1 MGIFDWLF
9 KKNTLVSAKKST
21 NKKKDIVG
29 VSFKNYDEAL
39 SWLNGET
46 KLAKEFVK
54 KIQKE
59 WSSNYNEPIKN
70 IQPMN
75 DLSLLSQ
82 MLIIL
87 SKRVHKKA
95 ELVKKYYKNPQLL
108 NSKEKV
114 NVTEVDFK
122 NDIVYYN
129 RKVFSGII
137 FEEENGKLKLEKQ
150 IINGKSEGLSIEY
163 NTLDQMLHYDAKTGS
178 MVSEQIDSSR
188 IKIVRN
194 YKNNKL
200 DGMLEQY
207 WASGKLRLQIE
218 YKGGKKHGVS
228 NTFYKN
234 GEFESQIEC
243 SNDKE
248 EGRSLFF
255 RENGYLDTVGF
266 WKNGK
271 KNGWFE
277 TYFETGEVMAAGM
290 FKNDVRSD
298 FMWRDMDLGVGRE
311 LFLVDTKTGE
321 SLNEDEMIKLGVF

>member
-1 MGIFDWLF
+1 MGIFNWLF

-46 KLAKEFVK
+46 KLAKEFIK

-95 ELVKKYYKNPQLL
+95 KLVKKYYKNPQLL
-108 NSKEKV
+108 TSKEKV

-122 NDIVYYN
+122 NDIVYHN
-129 RKVFSGII
+129 KKVFSGII
-137 FEEENGKLKLEKQ
+137 FEEENGKLKLERQ

-163 NTLDQMLHYDAKTGS
+163 NTLDQVLHYDAKTGS
-178 MVSEQIDSSR
+178 IVSEQIDSSR

-218 YKGGKKHGVS
+218 YKGGKKHGVW

-243 SNDKE
+243 LNDKE

-255 RENGYLDTVGF
+255 RENGNLDTVGF

-271 KNGWFE
+271 KNGWHE
-277 TYFETGEVMAAGM
+277 TYFETGEVMAAGI
-290 FKNDVRSD
+290 FKNDVRSG
-298 FMWRDMDLGVGRE
+298 FMWDTDLGAGRE

-321 SLNEDEMIKLGVF
+321 RLTEDEMIELGVF

>member
-75 DLSLLSQ
+75 ELSLLSQ
-82 MLIIL
+82 MMIIL

-108 NSKEKV
+108 TSKEKV

-122 NDIVYYN
+122 NDIVYHN
-129 RKVFSGII
+129 KKVFSG
-137 FEEENGKLKLEKQ
+137 
-150 IINGKSEGLSIEY
+150 
-163 NTLDQMLHYDAKTGS
+163 
-178 MVSEQIDSSR
+178 
-188 IKIVRN
+188 
-194 YKNNKL
+194 
-200 DGMLEQY
+200 
-207 WASGKLRLQIE
+207 
-218 YKGGKKHGVS
+218 
-228 NTFYKN
+228 
-234 GEFESQIEC
+234 
-243 SNDKE
+243 
-248 EGRSLFF
+248 
-255 RENGYLDTVGF
+255 
-266 WKNGK
+266 
-271 KNGWFE
+271 
-277 TYFETGEVMAAGM
+277 
-290 FKNDVRSD
+290 
-298 FMWRDMDLGVGRE
+298 
-311 LFLVDTKTGE
+311 
-321 SLNEDEMIKLGVF
+321 